1 MPEPNLIPAPPPPP
15 VFKQRGSSVPPMAP
29 AGEKTRLTLCRCYLS
44 VNGPPRVDANKTFAA
59 MLNPSELTH
68 SYSIIYN
75 KDPTLGSTAA
85 NQRFS
90 AMGEDKVSF
99 ALLLDGTGVVPDS
112 GTGTGAREVQQQLED
127 LEDIVYRYQGKQHEP
142 SRVRIVW
149 GSLIFYGR
157 LESMSCKF
165 TLFKP
170 NGAPLRAN
178 IDLSFVGSVDRR
190 EAELLANA
198 SSPDLSHL
206 VEVRQGDT
214 LPLLCERIYGDP
226 GYYCA
231 VARFNR
237 LTDFRDLPAGA
248 KLHFPPLE

>member
-1 MPEPNLIPAPPPPP
+1 MPDPNLISAPPPAPPPP
-15 VFKQRGSSVPPMAP
+15 VFKQRSSVPPMAP
-29 AGEKTRLTLCRCYLS
+29 AGEKTRLTLCRCYPS
-44 VNGPPRVDANKTFAA
+44 VNGPLRVDARKTFAA
-59 MLNPSELTH
+59 MLNPSEFTH
-68 SYSIIYN
+68 TYTIVYN
-75 KDPTLGSTAA
+75 KDPTLGSTAT

-112 GTGTGAREVQQQLED
+112 SAREVQQQLED
-127 LEDIVYRYQGKQHEP
+127 LEDIVYRYQGQQHEP

-149 GSLIFYGR
+149 GSLIFFGR

-170 NGAPLRAN
+170 NGAPLRASV
-178 IDLSFVGSVDRR
+178 DLSFVGSVERR

-231 VARFNR
+231 VARFNG